1 MSQDWLKNKDRVL
14 ESTFKVSR
22 RRSEIYTL
30 VISRQFRANI
40 SLILK

>member
-1 MSQDWLKNKDRVL
+1 MSQDWLENKDRVL
-14 ESTFKVSR
+14 ESIFQVSR